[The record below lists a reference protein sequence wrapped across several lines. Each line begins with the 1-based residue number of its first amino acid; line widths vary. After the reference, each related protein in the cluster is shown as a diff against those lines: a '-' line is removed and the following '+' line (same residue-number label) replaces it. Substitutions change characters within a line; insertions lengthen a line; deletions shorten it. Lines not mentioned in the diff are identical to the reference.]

1 MADIKIGNLEI
12 DNLKVGTLSVDAL
25 YIGDVKIYPST
36 PTPQTLQ
43 WVTFNNG
50 DTIPSDLDIYGISG
64 TPYDFYATFGGSSA
78 IGEFT
83 PSRNRIEIS
92 LYCNGNNPCYSDQ
105 PFYDDNVE
113 IIFSNVGCCDYY
125 NQGAIVSGGDL
136 GVGVIKLYIYA

>member
-1 MADIKIGNLEI
+1 MADTIKIGNLDI
-12 DNLKVGTLSVDAL
+12 SYFKVGQSDCKVYLGDNLL
-25 YIGDVKIYPST
+25 YPQSS
-36 PTPQTLQ
+36 PQTLQ
-43 WVTFNNG
+43 WVEYNSG

-136 GVGVIKLYIYA
+136 GVGVIKL